1 MAAVGVTLVSVLLA
15 VLTLASSVAANDAW
29 VLWAEQ
35 KRATRGGTYERT
47 SLDPVSRYAS
57 LQECAAKLDSLQS
70 AGDQRWG
77 PSTLFRFTG
86 DPKVA
91 VFFVTFQCLPA
102 TVDPRTPAK
111 R

>member
-1 MAAVGVTLVSVLLA
+1 MTAAVGVTLFSVWLT
-15 VLTLASSVAANDAW
+15 VLTLASAVAAEDAW

-35 KRATRGGTYERT
+35 KRATRGGAYERT

-57 LQECAAKLDSLQS
+57 LQECAARLDSLQS

-86 DPKVA
+86 DRKSRC
-91 VFFVTFQCLPA
+91 FS
-102 TVDPRTPAK
+102 
-111 R
+111 